1 MSNKDDD
8 VILLSSHDPDIAPL
22 SNEENFVV
30 LSNSEDSNDDLERN
44 KQPKGKLKWNNFN
57 CHWDH

>member
-1 MSNKDDD
+1 MPNKDDD

-44 KQPKGKLKWNNFN
+44 KQPKGKLK
-57 CHWDH
+57 